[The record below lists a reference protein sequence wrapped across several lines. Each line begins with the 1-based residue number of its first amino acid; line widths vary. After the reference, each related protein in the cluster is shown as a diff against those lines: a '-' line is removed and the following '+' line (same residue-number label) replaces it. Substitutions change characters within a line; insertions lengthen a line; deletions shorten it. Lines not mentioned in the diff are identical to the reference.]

1 LIRARLALAALAY
14 ALLVAHLLFIP
25 YVFSPLP
32 LADTLRRFAAV
43 PWLALGPDQN
53 VALASR
59 ALMFFP
65 LGLLLAAWVAPRP
78 RRRLEW
84 PALLVSTLLGCVWAT
99 AVNVVQLWFPT
110 RTVSLNNLAA
120 EFAGV
125 IGGGLTWSALGL
137 AATNWWQRLASGGG
151 GGVKAALTGYVV
163 IYLLASLTPF
173 DFVTSSAELAAK
185 ASSGLYGWWTAPG
198 GCGPAPCA
206 LKFLSA
212 LFAAVPCGWWLAAQ
226 QPRAKLA
233 WLPVVLV
240 ALIVA
245 TAIELL
251 HFLMVSG
258 VSQGASVVVRASGMI
273 LGVATYAWRG
283 GLAALD
289 LDRVVRPAV
298 LASLAPYLAAVA
310 YVAGWS
316 RAPKLD
322 VASGLARMNEVV
334 WMPFYYQYFTPYQ
347 STMQSAIVHAALYAP
362 VGIGF
367 WLWARRRDRFPLWP
381 ATVLAVVIAIAAET
395 SKLFLAGRLPDY
407 ADVLIAAVS
416 ATLAAAVLRLV
427 SRPRQPAPS
436 AEGAPPRGFDRG
448 PRAAIPVAPSAP
460 GPAEAAAGTLTI
472 ATTPAPPVARL
483 AGLALLIVAGW
494 GVFDFPIGSWLL
506 ALGLIGYAAL
516 VRRFPTVS
524 YLVALPALLPVLDLA
539 PWSGRFFWDE
549 FDLLLAV
556 TLGMKLL
563 LPRPLPRADLRLPLP
578 AAALGLLALSVAASA
593 ALALWPPAPVDANAL
608 SSYLSPYNA
617 LRVAKGYG
625 WGGAVLW
632 LVCRDAAA
640 GRRVIPALHAGLVA
654 GLIAAAA
661 SVYWERLS
669 FLGAFDPGGAFR
681 AAGLV
686 SATHVGGAYLE
697 ALLVMLAPFSLAL
710 AFTAERRLLRAFG
723 YASALLGAGAIVF
736 TLSRAA
742 AAAWVAA
749 VAVFAVVLWLRSTS
763 ARAGFGSG
771 WRRWG
776 AGLAVAGLF
785 GATVLV
791 AQSSQLRERLV
802 LSEADLALR
811 ISHWRQT
818 LRIARADPMHVVLG
832 MGLGAFPREFYV
844 ADAATQRLPAY
855 RLERDAAAPG
865 RRFLMLAG
873 GRGMFIDQRVSAPA
887 GSELHLRG
895 VIRSP
900 QGSGK
905 LAVSLCRK
913 SMLNS
918 VACDEAV
925 VNASPSWQPFDVPL
939 AVPQRAGLRL
949 GPGAPVSLSVHNGTS
964 ARGWRSRSCRSP
976 AQRVNGFETD
986 RSSRVSITGS

>member
-1 LIRARLALAALAY
+1 
-14 ALLVAHLLFIP
+14 
-25 YVFSPLP
+25 
-32 LADTLRRFAAV
+32 
-43 PWLALGPDQN
+43 
-53 VALASR
+53 
-59 ALMFFP
+59 
-65 LGLLLAAWVAPRP
+65 
-78 RRRLEW
+78 
-84 PALLVSTLLGCVWAT
+84 
-99 AVNVVQLWFPT
+99 
-110 RTVSLNNLAA
+110 
-120 EFAGV
+120 
-125 IGGGLTWSALGL
+125 
-137 AATNWWQRLASGGG
+137 
-151 GGVKAALTGYVV
+151 
-163 IYLLASLTPF
+163 
-173 DFVTSSAELAAK
+173 
-185 ASSGLYGWWTAPG
+185 
-198 GCGPAPCA
+198 
-206 LKFLSA
+206 
-212 LFAAVPCGWWLAAQ
+212 
-226 QPRAKLA
+226 
-233 WLPVVLV
+233 
-240 ALIVA
+240 
-245 TAIELL
+245 
-251 HFLMVSG
+251 
-258 VSQGASVVVRASGMI
+258 
-273 LGVATYAWRG
+273 
-283 GLAALD
+283 
-289 LDRVVRPAV
+289 
-298 LASLAPYLAAVA
+298 
-310 YVAGWS
+310 
-316 RAPKLD
+316 
-322 VASGLARMNEVV
+322 
-334 WMPFYYQYFTPYQ
+334 
-347 STMQSAIVHAALYAP
+347 
-362 VGIGF
+362 
-367 WLWARRRDRFPLWP
+367 
-381 ATVLAVVIAIAAET
+381 
-395 SKLFLAGRLPDY
+395 LPDY

-427 SRPRQPAPS
+427 SRPRQLATR
-436 AEGAPPRGFDRG
+436 AAGAPWSAFDRA
-448 PRAAIPVAPSAP
+448 PRAAIALEPSAP
-460 GPAEAAAGTLTI
+460 GPAGVATRAATI
-472 ATTPAPPVARL
+472 TTTAASSAARF
-483 AGLALLIVAGW
+483 AGLALLIVVGW
-494 GVFDFPIGSWLL
+494 SVFDFPVGSWLL

-516 VRRFPTVS
+516 VRRFPTAS

-563 LPRPLPRADLRLPLP
+563 LPRPLPQAHLRVSLP
-578 AAALGLLALSVAASA
+578 ATALGLLALSVAASA
-593 ALALWPPAPVDANAL
+593 VLALWPPAPAEANAL

-617 LRVAKGYG
+617 LRIAKGYA

-640 GRRVIPALHAGLVA
+640 GRRVVPALHAGLVA
-654 GLIAAAA
+654 ALLAAAV

-669 FLGAFDPGGAFR
+669 FLGAFDPGSAFR

-723 YASALLGAGAIVF
+723 YASALLGAAAIVF

-749 VAVFAVVLWLRSTS
+749 IAVFAVVLWLRSTS

-818 LRIARADPMHVVLG
+818 LRIARVDPLHLALG

-855 RLERDAAAPG
+855 RLERDAASG
-865 RRFLMLAG
+865 RRSLVLAG
-873 GRGMFIDQRVSAPA
+873 GRGMFIDQRVAAPA

-925 VNASPSWQPFDVPL
+925 VSASPSWQPFDVRL
-939 AVPQRAGLRL
+939 AVPPRAGLSMGPAAPVALSLHNATFGSRVEVTQLSLAGAEGEWLRNGSFEQGLDRWFVTSDVHLAWRVLNTPLQVAFEQGAL
-949 GPGAPVSLSVHNGTS
+949 GVLAWLALGVAALAAVVRSVGSPGATAAFAAAVAGFLAVGLFDSLLDSPRMIVLLALVAAAG
-964 ARGWRSRSCRSP
+964 AQLGQRSQFRASLEVRLAAHAERP
-976 AQRVNGFETD
+976 RA
-986 RSSRVSITGS
+986 